1 MVDTEPLK
9 DKQLLAEVEGLN
21 PEQRDLYD
29 SVLMKRRRELQQE
42 GSGRNISTQERLDL
56 IERVRRGALNASAQA
71 QFPNADLEKASRDFD
86 SGRPTFIDKS
96 LPTGDKG

>member
-9 DKQLLAEVEGLN
+9 DKELLVAVEGLN
-21 PEQRDLYD
+21 PEQRNIYD

-42 GSGRNISTQERLDL
+42 GSGRNVSTQERLHL
-56 IERVRRGALNASAQA
+56 VERVRSGALNPNAQA
-71 QFPNADLEKASRDFD
+71 QIPNVDLEKASRDFD